1 MAKKPK
7 PLPSYKF
14 AGSTPT
20 NVPKDEKAK
29 PGLYQARKS
38 AAKGKC

>member
-1 MAKKPK
+1 MAKKLK

-20 NVPKDEKAK
+20 NIPKDEKAK
-29 PGLYQARKS
+29 PGLYGQRK
-38 AAKGKC
+38 AKS